1 MIGVGDPLAHEKV
14 LKIARQAG
22 SAEAETRSLGG
33 MGEVEAAASAS
44 RS

>member
-1 MIGVGDPLAHEKV
+1 MIGIGDPLAHKKA
-14 LKIARQAG
+14 LKFARQAG
-22 SAEAETRSLGG
+22 SAEAEVRSLGG